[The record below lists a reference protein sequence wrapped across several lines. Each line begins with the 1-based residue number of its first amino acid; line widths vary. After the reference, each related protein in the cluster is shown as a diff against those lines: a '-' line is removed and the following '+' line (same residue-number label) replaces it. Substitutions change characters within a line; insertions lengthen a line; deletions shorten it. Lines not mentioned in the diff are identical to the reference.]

1 MSEKKKTPKLTYAMS
16 EPAAKRQM
24 KSAEERRDRAEAL
37 IEFYCC
43 SERDLKYTRQIVE
56 VLAEYLTNARFYKS
70 FMEEQLQTGER
81 IKNKKTGEDNI
92 MVDMDDFNVLN
103 SYLVVTAACEN
114 ELESYGISMQLH

>member
-1 MSEKKKTPKLTYAMS
+1 MGEKKEPKLTYAMS
-16 EPAAKRQM
+16 EPAARKQL
-24 KSAEERRDRAEAL
+24 KSAQDRRNRAEML
-37 IEFYCC
+37 MKFYFCSDRDMEYTHEIIE
-43 SERDLKYTRQIVE
+43 T
-56 VLAEYLTNARFYKS
+56 LAEYLTNARFYQT
-70 FMEEQLQTGER
+70 FIEEQLATGNR